1 MASATKLT
9 HRGETAVEPFKH
21 SLCKVDKRGGI
32 VLPLALRR
40 AFDIAPN
47 ARIKFI
53 LQEDGSF
60 LLQKQNSACF
70 FCGSPGPLVKIHG
83 ISLCQSCC
91 AQAGGE
97 EN

>member
-1 MASATKLT
+1 MESF
-9 HRGETAVEPFKH
+9 RH

-32 VLPLALRR
+32 VLPLALRK

-47 ARIKFI
+47 THVEFI

-60 LLQKQNSACF
+60 LLQKKSCACF
-70 FCGSPGPLVKIHG
+70 FCGSPGPLTKIHG

-91 AQAGGE
+91 TQAGSLEG
-97 EN
+97 